1 MCRKILALL
10 LLFHFLTNLFGSHYL
25 TLVAVARDDGGD
37 EGGDPHSVGAG
48 VGVVPVQLY
57 QVVDGQSDAD
67 NVHEDPEE
75 VDDVVAERA
84 LD

>member
-37 EGGDPHSVGAG
+37 EGGDPHGVGAG
-48 VGVVPVQLY
+48 VGVVPVELD
-57 QVVDGQSDAD
+57 QVVDGQPDAD